1 MAKGKKLIPVGNS
14 NPNNVQKTAFK
25 QKKSKKALKSRR
37 FVPSTVP
44 QPPPSPSA
52 TPSPPPSAPTPA
64 STIQL
69 TARPLAISKI
79 PYFQLP
85 DPVEKSAMKISYVQ
99 YKLKHLLLLRLH
111 SILCTKGLLASPSA
125 VDIDMQDILQ
135 IVKKGSIVDPVAFF
149 NHPLAPCEVDN
160 LIAIRNNTDHFDL
173 TNINQNWQTELPS
186 YVLLCQSINEPGIAA
201 EIQSIIDR
209 MMAGILDGLVEF
221 SFQFTPGFTYE
232 KAFGL
237 SQIVYGVLLAFLAKE
252 IRTFL
257 KAKLGINNV
266 TLDPYANLK
275 FIKKQLKVNADFFA
289 PGGASRGDKN
299 LVKIVYNTRMDNA
312 HGGYIRATANYRPQ
326 LDSIIQ
332 ILNLLNKHDVGLNV
346 KNIMDRLVALEK
358 AGATVT
364 QAHFKFME

>member
-1 MAKGKKLIPVGNS
+1 MAKGKKPQVPPGGNS
-14 NPNNVQKTAFK
+14 NPTNVQKTAFK
-25 QKKSKKALKSRR
+25 QKKSKKAFKNRGFL
-37 FVPSTVP
+37 PSTVP
-44 QPPPSPSA
+44 QPPP
-52 TPSPPPSAPTPA
+52 PPRAPTPA

-85 DPVEKSAMKISYVQ
+85 DPVEKSAMKISYIQ

-160 LIAIRNNTDHFDL
+160 LIAIRNNTDHYDL
-173 TNINQNWQTELPS
+173 TSINQNWQTELPS
-186 YVLLCQSINEPGIAA
+186 YVLLCHSINEPGIAA

-221 SFQFTPGFTYE
+221 SFPFTPGFTYE

-252 IRTFL
+252 IWTFL
-257 KAKLGINNV
+257 KMKLGINNI
-266 TLDPYANLK
+266 TLDLYANLK
-275 FIKKQLKVNADFFA
+275 YIKNQLNVNPDFLA
-289 PGGASRGDKN
+289 PGGASRADKN
-299 LVKIVYNTRMDNA
+299 LVQIVYNTRMDNA
-312 HGGYIRATANYRPQ
+312 HGRYIRATASYRPQ
-326 LDSIIQ
+326 LQSTVE
-332 ILNLLNKHDVGLNV
+332 ILDLINKHDVSLNV
-346 KNIMDRLVALEK
+346 QAIIDRLVTLE
-358 AGATVT
+358 ANGATVT
-364 QAHFKFME
+364 QAEFTFLE

>member
-125 VDIDMQDILQ
+125 VDIDMQEILK
-135 IVKKGSIVDPVAFF
+135 IVKKGSIVDPVTFF

-209 MMAGILDGLVEF
+209 MMAGVLDGLVEF
-221 SFQFTPGFTYE
+221 SFQG
-232 KAFGL
+232 K
-237 SQIVYGVLLAFLAKE
+237 
-252 IRTFL
+252 
-257 KAKLGINNV
+257 
-266 TLDPYANLK
+266 
-275 FIKKQLKVNADFFA
+275 
-289 PGGASRGDKN
+289 
-299 LVKIVYNTRMDNA
+299 TR
-312 HGGYIRATANYRPQ
+312 H
-326 LDSIIQ
+326 
-332 ILNLLNKHDVGLNV
+332 
-346 KNIMDRLVALEK
+346 
-358 AGATVT
+358 
-364 QAHFKFME
+364 

>member
-1 MAKGKKLIPVGNS
+1 MAKGKKPQVPPGGNS
-14 NPNNVQKTAFK
+14 NQTNVQKTAFK
-25 QKKSKKALKSRR
+25 QKKSKKAFKNRGFL
-37 FVPSTVP
+37 PSTVP
-44 QPPPSPSA
+44 QPPP
-52 TPSPPPSAPTPA
+52 PPRAPTPA

-85 DPVEKSAMKISYVQ
+85 DPVEKSAMKISYIQ

-173 TNINQNWQTELPS
+173 TSTNQNWQTELPS
-186 YVLLCQSINEPGIAA
+186 YVVLCHSINEPGIAA

-252 IRTFL
+252 IWTFL
-257 KAKLGINNV
+257 KVKLGINNI
-266 TLDPYANLK
+266 TLDLYANLK
-275 FIKKQLKVNADFFA
+275 YIKNQLKVNPDFLA
-289 PGGASRGDKN
+289 PGGASRADRN
-299 LVKIVYNTRMDNA
+299 LVQIVYDTRMDNA
-312 HGGYIRATANYRPQ
+312 HGRYIRATARYRPQ
-326 LDSIIQ
+326 LQSTVE
-332 ILNLLNKHDVGLNV
+332 ILDVINKHDVSLQV
-346 KNIMDRLVALEK
+346 QAVSDRLVTLE
-358 AGATVT
+358 ANGATVT
-364 QAHFKFME
+364 QAEFTFLE